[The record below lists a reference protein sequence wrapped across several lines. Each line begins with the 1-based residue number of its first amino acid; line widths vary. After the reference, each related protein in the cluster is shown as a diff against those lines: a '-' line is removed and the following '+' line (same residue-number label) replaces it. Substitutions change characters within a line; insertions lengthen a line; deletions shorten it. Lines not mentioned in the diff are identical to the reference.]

1 MKNLI
6 TDHINEL
13 KTAIYLSFIY
23 LNIDT
28 DIVKILMLLMAFDT
42 GSGVLKSWKLG
53 KHFEFK
59 VLFFGLCS
67 KLVILL
73 IPMVVALVSK
83 GVSKSY
89 DMSPVLDVVLKV
101 LVVSEGLSTI
111 SNFYVFKTGKDV
123 KNIDIVTMLLS
134 ALRKW
139 MLRFI
144 ESIMKKLES

>member
-1 MKNLI
+1 MRPFL
-6 TDHINEL
+6 TEHINEL

-28 DIVKILMLLMAFDT
+28 DIVKILMILMAVDT
-42 GSGVLKSWKLG
+42 GTGVLKSWKLG
-53 KHFEFK
+53 KKFDFK

-73 IPMVVALVSK
+73 IPRVVALVSK
-83 GVSKSY
+83 GISKGY

-101 LVVSEGLSTI
+101 LVVSEGLSSI
-111 SNFYVFKTGKDV
+111 SNLYVFKTGKDV
-123 KNIDIVTMLLS
+123 KNIDVVTMLLS

-139 MLRFI
+139 MLSFV
-144 ESIMKKLES
+144 ESIMRKLES

>member
-1 MKNLI
+1 MRPFL
-6 TDHINEL
+6 TEHINEL

-42 GSGVLKSWKLG
+42 VSGIMKSWKLL
-53 KHFEFK
+53 KQFDFK

-67 KLVILL
+67 KLIILL
-73 IPMVVALVSK
+73 VPMVLALVSK
-83 GVSKSY
+83 GISKSY
-89 DMSPVLDVVLKV
+89 DMSPLLDVVLKV

-123 KNIDIVTMLLS
+123 KNIDILTMLLS

-144 ESIMKKLES
+144 ESIIKKIE

>member
-6 TDHINEL
+6 ADHINEL

-42 GSGVLKSWKLG
+42 VSGVLKSVKL
-53 KHFEFK
+53 KKQFDFK

-144 ESIMKKLES
+144 ESIMKKIE

>member
-6 TDHINEL
+6 ADHINEL

-42 GSGVLKSWKLG
+42 VSGIMKSWKLL
-53 KHFEFK
+53 KQFDFK

-67 KLVILL
+67 KLIILL
-73 IPMVVALVSK
+73 VPMVLALVSK
-83 GVSKSY
+83 GISKSY
-89 DMSPVLDVVLKV
+89 DMSPLLDVVLKV

-123 KNIDIVTMLLS
+123 KNIDILTMLLS

-144 ESIMKKLES
+144 ESIIKKIE

>member
-6 TDHINEL
+6 ADHINEL

-42 GSGVLKSWKLG
+42 VSGVLKSVKL
-53 KHFEFK
+53 KKQFDFK

-139 MLRFI
+139 MLKFI
-144 ESIMKKLES
+144 ESIMKKIE

>member
-1 MKNLI
+1 M
-6 TDHINEL
+6 TEHINEL

-42 GSGVLKSWKLG
+42 VSGIMKSWKLL
-53 KHFEFK
+53 KQFDFK

-67 KLVILL
+67 KLIILL
-73 IPMVVALVSK
+73 VPMVLALVSK
-83 GVSKSY
+83 GISKSY
-89 DMSPVLDVVLKV
+89 DMSPLLDVVLKV

-123 KNIDIVTMLLS
+123 KNIDILTMLLS

-144 ESIMKKLES
+144 ESIIKKIE